1 MKFQSISNVEI
12 SVKEI
17 HGQRVVTFG
26 DIDAVHGRP
35 NGTASRNFRANR
47 KRFIEG
53 EDFYIINQP
62 DEIRR
67 LGYRRGN
74 QRKIPFADFIERNF
88 ALSDCR

>member
-12 SVKEI
+12 AVKEYR
-17 HGQRVVTFG
+17 GQRVVTFK

-35 NGTASRNFRANR
+35 EGTASRNFRANR
-47 KRFIEG
+47 ERFIEG

-67 LGYRRGN
+67 LGI
-74 QRKIPFADFIERNF
+74 QRPRAGHLKPSF
-88 ALSDCR
+88 S